1 MPVHIPGLLPYA
13 VNKAI
18 AFLVGLAALTSA
30 SLAQSVTPMRGE
42 PRSVAESFAIRILV
56 GNPYP
61 QKQTF
66 AVNVYDDKF
75 YPVDA
80 NISLPQVTIP
90 GMGTR
95 SVVVVVPFDGM
106 TMRRIRIC
114 AEGIFGTDGG
124 SKLRTQVCGKYQ
136 ATHVGP

>member
-1 MPVHIPGLLPYA
+1 MLAGLVA
-13 VNKAI
+13 MSA
-18 AFLVGLAALTSA
+18 A

-42 PRSVAESFAIRILV
+42 PRSVADNFAIRILV

-66 AVNVYDDKF
+66 AVQVYDDKF
-75 YPVDA
+75 FPVEA
-80 NISLPQVTIP
+80 TISIPKVTIP
-90 GMGTR
+90 GMGSR

-106 TMRRIRIC
+106 PTRRIRIC

-124 SKLRTQVCGKYQ
+124 PKLRTQVCGKFQ
-136 ATHVGP
+136 ATHVGL

>member
-1 MPVHIPGLLPYA
+1 M
-13 VNKAI
+13 NKILTFMA
-18 AFLVGLAALTSA
+18 GLAAMTSA

-42 PRSVAESFAIRILV
+42 PRSVAEHFAIRILV

-75 YPVDA
+75 YPVNA
-80 NISLPQVTIP
+80 SISLPQVTIP
-90 GMGTR
+90 GMGSR

-106 TMRRIRIC
+106 PMRRVRIC